1 MYVCT
6 LVCMYVQPQEPMRA
20 EGPKECL
27 TTHSSYGTVFGRVV
41 EQDHMWQAT
50 KFQTLIYSSMQRK
63 VATVI
68 QAILEN
74 PWHVIEIHLS
84 PL

>member
-1 MYVCT
+1 
-6 LVCMYVQPQEPMRA
+6 MRA

-41 EQDHMWQAT
+41 ERPHVASHKIPDTH
-50 KFQTLIYSSMQRK
+50 SSMQRK

-68 QAILEN
+68 QAILEK
-74 PWHVIEIHLS
+74 PWHVVEIHLS